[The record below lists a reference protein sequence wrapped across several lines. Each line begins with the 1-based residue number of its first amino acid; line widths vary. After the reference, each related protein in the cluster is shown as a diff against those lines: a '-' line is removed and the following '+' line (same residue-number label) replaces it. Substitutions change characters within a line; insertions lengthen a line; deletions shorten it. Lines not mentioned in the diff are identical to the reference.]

1 MEQLPNLPV
10 SKWVRSQF
18 FTRTVRDFKHEG
30 KIIRKLEILVRYDDD
45 CNNGYNMFNVT
56 GIANDCRSCMRKLIA
71 SAFPD
76 LAPLLKWDL
85 VTSYG
90 PIHYFHNTHYYA
102 SQRDLQAARRSAFW
116 PDATLE
122 QLIEKRE
129 LEKHLPLVMAE
140 FKQAMESLGFE
151 Y

>member
-102 SQRDLQAARRSAFW
+102 SQRYLQSSGRSSA
-116 PDATLE
+116 D
-122 QLIEKRE
+122 IERRE